1 MTKLTPK
8 RKPILRIVLLLIIA
22 IPVLFIV
29 AILVSIYIVSPIS
42 ESVDK
47 AKFDALDTK
56 SKALYANI
64 NAVSGGAEMWTYKAH
79 CEEWMTGDW
88 PTGEYQCSTT
98 MSTEVKVT
106 NVSSFVALHDKYYP
120 IIDRALML
128 KPAGE
133 LAKNNFGEFGI
144 RFVVSSAEKEYTIV
158 NENGLGCR
166 YLASLDQAQDGT
178 DIGYGLAIL
187 GGVGNATISLECSD
201 KALGNWYK

>member
-8 RKPILRIVLLLIIA
+8 RKPILRIVLLSIIA

-42 ESVDK
+42 ESIDK
-47 AKFDALDTK
+47 TKFEALDTK
-56 SKALYANI
+56 SKALYANV

-106 NVSSFVALHDKYYP
+106 NVSTFVALHDKYYP
-120 IIDRALML
+120 VIDRAVML

-133 LAKNNFGEFGI
+133 LAENYPGYFGVKFA
-144 RFVVSSAEKEYTIV
+144 VSGAEKNYTALDDSGI
-158 NENGLGCR
+158 ECT
-166 YLASLDQAQDGT
+166 YLAKLGQSVGGANVGYSTSIQG
-178 DIGYGLAIL
+178 DIGD
-187 GGVGNATISLECSD
+187 VRVSLECSD